1 MPEPTVKLT
10 QEQIAFY
17 KEQGYLSL
25 GPLSTPDELAMMR
38 DAYDRMFSSKAGRDR
53 GDQFDLGGDDEEGK
67 EAVLPQILNPDKYAP
82 EFKNTLL
89 AANVRQI
96 AKQILGDDA
105 QGGGAHAIMKPAFH
119 GATTPWHQDGSYW
132 SATHDNNA
140 ISIWIPLQDVTVA
153 NGCMQFVPGSHKLDI
168 LHHHSINHDPRVHG
182 LEIDRTVEVEKLIKQ
197 SVACPLPAGG
207 ATIHAGRMLHYAG
220 PNTTDQPRRAYI
232 MSYSVAATLRETPR
246 SMPWNDLK
254 KTARTARLKEAQA
267 MEAAAAAN
275 KNV

>member
-10 QEQIAFY
+10 PEQISFY

-38 DAYDRMFSSKAGRDR
+38 NAYDRIFSTRAGRDT
-53 GDQFDLGGDDEEGK
+53 GDQFDLGGDDQEGK

-82 EFKNTLL
+82 EFKDTLL

-96 AKQILGDDA
+96 AKQLLGDHA
-105 QGGGAHAIMKPAFH
+105 NGGGAHAIMKPAFH

-132 SATHDNNA
+132 SATHDNNG
-140 ISIWIPLQDVTVA
+140 ISIWVPLQDVTVA

-168 LHHHSINHDPRVHG
+168 QPHHSINHDPKVHG
-182 LEIDRTVEVEKLIKQ
+182 LEIDFTDEVNEMIGKA
-197 SVACPLPAGG
+197 VACPLPAGG
-207 ATIHAGRMLHYAG
+207 ATIHAGRMFHYAG

-232 MSYSVAATLRETPR
+232 LSYATPATLREKPR
-246 SMPWNDLK
+246 SMPWNELK
-254 KTARTARLKEAQA
+254 QTARQQRAKNAQTAQA
-267 MEAAAAAN
+267 KADHLPGQ
-275 KNV
+275 